1 MQLRKSTRMALSYLQ
16 QKLGK
21 SSLLSFF
28 PVTNEIEENGTCAP
42 IPSTSYLSNLKSF
55 LIALELLCLITDN
68 SVHQK
73 WVIIRCYSSSSNI
86 SYLNPREAADFGMD
100 PASIRGPQFPKE
112 GNHYYKGFFLP

>member
-1 MQLRKSTRMALSYLQ
+1 MQEQAVHVLTGKPAGKTARLAEKGAFAGTREKQEFIPFGKRGRQLRKSTRKALSYLQ

-68 SVHQK
+68 SVHL
-73 WVIIRCYSSSSNI
+73 S
-86 SYLNPREAADFGMD
+86 G
-100 PASIRGPQFPKE
+100 
-112 GNHYYKGFFLP
+112 